1 VEDKKLAALLSY
13 LLGWITGIIFL
24 LIEKDSYVRFHAV
37 QSIFTFG
44 ILDVL
49 IIILSILASI
59 GLALGGWGVWLVLH
73 WIIDLIWLLSLVLW
87 ILLMIKAYQG
97 ERFKLPIVGDIAEKY
112 AA

>member
-1 VEDKKLAALLSY
+1 MEDKKLAALLSY

-37 QSIFTFG
+37 QSILTFG
-44 ILDVL
+44 GLDIL

-59 GLALGGWGVWLVLH
+59 GSALGGWGIWLIFH
-73 WIIDLIWLLSLVLW
+73 WIINLIWLVSVILW
-87 ILLMIKAYQG
+87 IVLMIKAYQG
-97 ERFKLPIVGDIAEKY
+97 ERFKLPIVGDLAEKY